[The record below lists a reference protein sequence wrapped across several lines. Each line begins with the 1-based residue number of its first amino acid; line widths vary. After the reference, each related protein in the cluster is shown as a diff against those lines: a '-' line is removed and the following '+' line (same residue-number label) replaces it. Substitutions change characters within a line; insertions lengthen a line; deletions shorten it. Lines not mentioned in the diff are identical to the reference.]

1 MIQRKK
7 NAKWI
12 NIVATEQTHHRYFSH
27 TGPKGGK
34 SKKSDK
40 MYLKILKDF
49 DHYNQLS
56 VDASNDISKKYLHS
70 DPKCVF
76 SGHNCEIRFLK
87 MKNKIKDL
95 F

>member
-12 NIVATEQTHHRYFSH
+12 HIVATEQTHHRYFLH
-27 TGPKGGK
+27 TGAKGGK
-34 SKKSDK
+34 SEKSDK

-56 VDASNDISKKYLHS
+56 FDASNDIKPKK
-70 DPKCVF
+70 
-76 SGHNCEIRFLK
+76 NCTV
-87 MKNKIKDL
+87 NQN
-95 F
+95 